1 MSGPE
6 NTFIASIHRLLP
18 ALVYRIKNNN
28 VYHAGQAD
36 CWYSGSKADLW
47 AEFKFITI
55 PVRDAT
61 VIEFGLSPLQ
71 KEWLASRH
79 DEGRNVGVVVGC
91 KTGGIWLP
99 GTAWDISCTAAQFR
113 RHLKT
118 RAELARIILDL
129 TT

>member
-18 ALVYRIKNNN
+18 VSVYRIKNNN
-28 VYHAGQAD
+28 VYHAGQPD
-36 CWYSGSKADLW
+36 VWYSGRKADLW
-47 AEFKFITI
+47 AEFKFITV

-79 DEGRNVGVVVGC
+79 KEGRNVGVVVGC
-91 KTGGIWLP
+91 KAGGIWLP
-99 GTAWDISCTAAQFR
+99 GTAWDTTCTAAQFR
-113 RHLKT
+113 KHIKT
-118 RAELARIILDL
+118 RAELARIIHDL
-129 TT
+129 TA